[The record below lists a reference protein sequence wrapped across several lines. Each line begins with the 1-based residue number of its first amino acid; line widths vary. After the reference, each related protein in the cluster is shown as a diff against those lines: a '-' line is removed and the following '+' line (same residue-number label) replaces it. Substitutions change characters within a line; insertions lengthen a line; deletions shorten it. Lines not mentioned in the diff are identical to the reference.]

1 MGTRGGPGGSRGGP
15 GDTPSVAPARPGP
28 GRGEG
33 KFQDFPSLESS
44 GSFLIRDLGSGQS
57 PPDPPPCP
65 SRSRPDI
72 PGRNYRRKAGGEG
85 GSPNPEF
92 LEWQE
97 HRAREPHREFPP
109 GIPHLAGIPPAIP
122 LGIPPGISHLE
133 GIPPKFPAGISPGI
147 ATGRP
152 RVLRRAAG
160 TASDHAG
167 PGIPAIPG
175 FWDSHPSGDTH
186 GRCRTLPA
194 SHPPHSIG
202 MGVNSRE

>member
-1 MGTRGGPGGSRGGP
+1 MKNWGHGGVPGGP
-15 GDTPSVAPARPGP
+15 GDTPSVAPARPRGGGGEIP
-28 GRGEG
+28 GFPFPG
-33 KFQDFPSLESS
+33 KLRILPDS
-44 GSFLIRDLGSGQS
+44 GFGIGAK
-57 PPDPPPCP
+57 PPRPPPCP

-97 HRAREPHREFPP
+97 RRAREPHREFPP

-186 GRCRTLPA
+186 GRGRTLPPC
-194 SHPPHSIG
+194 HPPHSIG
-202 MGVNSRE
+202 MGANSRE